1 MTNHKSVTGVALL
14 AVMAMVF
21 NGCDKNGTPEAAPS
35 ADASTAVLFAE
46 GIPGGIITD
55 TLTLDAEVVAINH
68 KARTA
73 KLLMPDGKKRSV
85 TVSPEA
91 INFDQIQKGDRVKTV
106 VSEELAIYLGDEN
119 AADDDGAAAV
129 AMGAAKGEQP
139 GGMVAETARITAT
152 VTAIDVEAHT
162 ATLKFEDGRTETVD
176 VRPDVD
182 LTKQN
187 VGAKV
192 VFEITKVVAISVEKK
207 Q

>member
-85 TVSPEA
+85 TVGPEA
-91 INFDQIQKGDRVKTV
+91 INFDQIQKGDRVKAV